1 MERIGKTAYEICN
14 DPARNQIKLNEQ
26 HTGYIIESNDA
37 GILGCLGWA
46 TEQHLDSIPSK
57 LKPTFQQILEDL
69 KTRRE
74 FGKIVMAIH
83 RSFL

>member
-1 MERIGKTAYEICN
+1 MLRIGM
-14 DPARNQIKLNEQ
+14 
-26 HTGYIIESNDA
+26 S
-37 GILGCLGWA
+37 GWA
-46 TEQHLDSIPSK
+46 TEKHLDSIPSK
-57 LKPTFQQILEDL
+57 LKPTFQQILKDL